1 VVVGSG
7 RKSHLASWHAW
18 ESEFELTLEPLPSA
32 RTALDRI
39 IAEPSRF
46 DLAILYGGH
55 GDLTPVELS
64 QELGLHEE
72 VLTSIVY
79 VAESYSPAAHRAV
92 MLAGA
97 AHFLGRPCPVALVQA
112 TAQAELLRLGHLRRA
127 VTPGGRWR
135 RLELDRRR
143 GILRIDTWRLEL
155 SPVLLELAYLLA
167 SREGEYV
174 SVIDIA
180 REALGV
186 ESQHDT
192 LIRDRV
198 YQQIRRLRRVLPPGL
213 WVEERRG
220 EGYRLVR
227 AGAR

>member
-1 VVVGSG
+1 
-7 RKSHLASWHAW
+7 
-18 ESEFELTLEPLPSA
+18 
-32 RTALDRI
+32 
-39 IAEPSRF
+39 
-46 DLAILYGGH
+46 
-55 GDLTPVELS
+55 
-64 QELGLHEE
+64 
-72 VLTSIVY
+72 
-79 VAESYSPAAHRAV
+79 
-92 MLAGA
+92 
-97 AHFLGRPCPVALVQA
+97 
-112 TAQAELLRLGHLRRA
+112 
-127 VTPGGRWR
+127 
-135 RLELDRRR
+135 
-143 GILRIDTWRLEL
+143 LRIDTWRLEL